1 MDRYDDRR
9 RPRRGSDP
17 RSGSRR
23 GGRPPKNDLFHTA
36 PSHERFERWK
46 VVVLVF
52 AAILV
57 LGAVARL
64 AWYDIFNA
72 DWYVAQ
78 ATERRLTDQTVFAK
92 RGTIYDRNGNVLAT
106 SVDCFNVAVNPRLV
120 EDRDAVAT
128 ALADVLAVDRAEAM
142 ERLSRDTTFVYIKK
156 QVDQDLVDE
165 LRETGLAGFEYE
177 PTVKRVYPYGNL
189 ASQVLGVVGNDN
201 EGLTGLELYYNDIL
215 SGTDG
220 SVVYEHGLYGERI
233 AGGAYEE
240 TPAKDGTDIVLSI
253 DANIQRAAEDAIA
266 QAVEDADANYGSII
280 VTDPNTG
287 EILAACSYP
296 TYDQTDL
303 ANAESSALNLRVV
316 TDSYE
321 PGSTFKTLT
330 AAMAVDSGSMTSESS
345 IYVPAQVKVGDD
357 IVTDVDDRDWGMDM
371 TLREILR
378 RSSNTGIALVGE
390 SMGADSFASYLEKFG
405 IGSKTGVDFPGEV
418 TGIVPAREDYTGAS
432 VGAMSFGQAVSVPP
446 IQLVR
451 AVGAIANGGT
461 LKTPHFLVSKGG
473 EKVDWS
479 EGDSKA
485 ISGEAASSVADMMR
499 TVVDEGTGEAGQVE
513 GYDVSGKTGTAQR
526 ASESGGYEE
535 NNYMAS
541 FMGFAPTDDPQV
553 LVYVTLDG
561 TAGSGGGQA
570 APPFQKVM
578 AQALD
583 TLGVP
588 KTR

>member
-1 MDRYDDRR
+1 MDRRDDRGRPRAGRRDGR
-9 RPRRGSDP
+9 RPRSGGGFLSPDLLESDE
-17 RSGSRR
+17 SR
-23 GGRPPKNDLFHTA
+23 
-36 PSHERFERWK
+36 ERFARWQ
-46 VVVLVF
+46 VLVGVF
-52 AAILV
+52 VAVMV
-57 LGAVARL
+57 LGCVARL
-64 AWYDIFNA
+64 AWYDVFNA
-72 DWYVAQ
+72 DWYVGQ
-78 ATERRLTDQTVFAK
+78 AEARRLTDRPLYAK
-92 RGTIYDRNGNVLAT
+92 RGTVYDRNGNVLAT
-106 SVDCFNVAVNPRLV
+106 SVECYNVAVNPRLV
-120 EDRDAVAT
+120 EDPDAVVA
-128 ALADVLAVDRAEAM
+128 ALVEVLGVDEGDAREKV
-142 ERLSRDTTFVYIKK
+142 SQDTTFVYIKK
-156 QVDQDLVDE
+156 QVDTEYVDE
-165 LRETGLAGFEYE
+165 LKETGLDGFEYE
-177 PTVKRVYPYGNL
+177 QTVKRVYPYGAL

-201 EGLTGLELYYNDIL
+201 HGLTGLELYYDEEL
-215 SGTDG
+215 SGVDG
-220 SVVYEHGLYGERI
+220 SIMYEHGLYGERI

-240 TPAKDGTDIVLSI
+240 TPAQDGSDIVLTI
-253 DANIQRAAEDAIA
+253 DANIQRAAEEALA
-266 QAVEDADANYGSII
+266 EAVEEADANYGSII

-296 TYDQTDL
+296 TYDQANL
-303 ANAESSALNLRVV
+303 ADADSSALNLRVV

-330 AAMAVDSGSMTSESS
+330 AAMAVDSGSWTSETT
-345 IYVPAQVKVGDD
+345 IHVPAQVKVGDD
-357 IVTDVDDRDWGMDM
+357 IVTDVDDRDWSMDM
-371 TLREILR
+371 SLREILR

-405 IGSKTGVDFPGEV
+405 IGQSTGVDFPGEV

-432 VGAMSFGQAVSVPP
+432 VGSMSFGQGVAVPP
-446 IQLVR
+446 VQLVR

-461 LKTPHFLVSKGG
+461 LKTPHFAKSVDG
-473 EKVDWS
+473 EEVDWS
-479 EGDSKA
+479 DGDSRA
-485 ISGEAASSVADMMR
+485 ISEEAAASVADMMR

-526 ASESGGYEE
+526 ASAEGGYEE

-578 AQALD
+578 SQALD